1 MDDQETRRPEALRSA
16 GTVIVPLYTEEISV
30 STRKLATGRIR
41 VSTRTREH
49 EEVVDQVLTNEH
61 VTVEH
66 VPVGK
71 VVTEMPQMRR
81 DGETLI
87 VPIVDEVL
95 VVQRQLILKEE
106 VRIRRERKTEKHQE
120 RVKVRKQEAVITRL
134 PADEQETQTGSVTGV
149 DPKLG
154 MEEQT

>member
-1 MDDQETRRPEALRSA
+1 MDDQETRRPEALRPA

-30 STRKLATGRIR
+30 STRKLTTGRIR

-49 EEVVDQVLTNEH
+49 EQVVDQVLTNEH

-71 VVTEMPQMRR
+71 IVTEMPQMRR

-106 VRIRRERKTEKHQE
+106 VRIRRERKTERHQE

-134 PADEQETQTGSVTGV
+134 AADEQETQTGSVTGV
-149 DPKLG
+149 D
-154 MEEQT
+154 QS